1 MQINMADKQITIEP
15 ATQYLVEF
23 ISRPEIAFM
32 NTEFTG
38 GDTTEQFDTEVS
50 QNPEAIYTR
59 DTKASQFA
67 IARILAKP
75 IARKTDDE
83 LLHSYHFGDVI
94 IVKSGL
100 NYDLAG
106 TSRQMLVDPWNI
118 VGKWIPTEVPTTIN
132 TITEEEEAKI
142 AESSVKY
149 TEVTEVK

>member
-1 MQINMADKQITIEP
+1 MSDKQINIEP

-67 IARILAKP
+67 IVKILAKP

-94 IVKSGL
+94 VIKSGL

-106 TSRQMLVDPWNI
+106 ESRQMLVDPWNI
-118 VGKWIPTEVPTTIN
+118 VGKWVPTDIPTTID
-132 TITEEEEAKI
+132 TITAKEQTKI
-142 AESSVKY
+142 DNSTVKY
-149 TEVTEVK
+149 TEV